1 MRVTFCA
8 RDLVE
13 RCLLRLANRDIVQA
27 QPQGAPRKWRE
38 SRYAADLQNSK
49 PCRLRAPATICT
61 GMQRSPDSGDLFVC
75 WGTVNIQAR
84 LPLGAIRSWPL
95 PGINTIESISPRSI
109 SEASRRVS
117 SR

>member
-13 RCLLRLANRDIVQA
+13 RCLLRLANRDLVQA

-49 PCRLRAPATICT
+49 PCRLRAPDLNPRPERTVVRCGNGDATDEVET
-61 GMQRSPDSGDLFVC
+61 QGP
-75 WGTVNIQAR
+75 
-84 LPLGAIRSWPL
+84 
-95 PGINTIESISPRSI
+95 
-109 SEASRRVS
+109 SRRTRARV
-117 SR
+117 RARGVTRIE